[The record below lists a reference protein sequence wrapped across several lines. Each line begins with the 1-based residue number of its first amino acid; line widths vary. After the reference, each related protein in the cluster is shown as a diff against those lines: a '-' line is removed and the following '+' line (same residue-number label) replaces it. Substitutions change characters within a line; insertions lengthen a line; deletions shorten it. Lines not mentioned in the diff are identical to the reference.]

1 MTNPRRTHVE
11 PIPASRVHG
20 AAHVNCVSSETNP
33 SEPFSRI
40 YRAQTVF
47 RPVSHVQHGG
57 GYARERFLCG
67 NCMGSWVQPTPKSKL
82 LSNPGHRGA
91 GIKPSG
97 GCAP

>member
-40 YRAQTVF
+40 YRYQTVF

-57 GYARERFLCG
+57 GYAREVSLRELHGF
-67 NCMGSWVQPTPKSKL
+67 MGSTDAQVQL